1 MLRRLLL
8 AALCLAVLAPC
19 PALAADA
26 VPGDSCATVNAY
38 MQSGGPETSGNQY
51 FMRCNGS
58 TWSAPVMFT
67 SAGLVGIGT
76 ASPATALDVAGALY
90 SRVNNAGS
98 GTTIDW
104 SLGNTQYT
112 TASCGA
118 FTFSNMKDGG
128 TYQLF
133 VEGATSGTCSFSHT
147 GLTFKMPPNHGAAT
161 ASTMTVYTFT
171 RAGTYVFVSWITG
184 Y

>member
-8 AALCLAVLAPC
+8 AASFLAVLAVP

-26 VPGDSCATVNAY
+26 APGDSCSTANAY

-58 TWSAPVMFT
+58 IWSAPIMFT
-67 SAGLVGIGT
+67 STGRVGIGT

-98 GTTIDW
+98 STAIDW

-118 FTFSNMKDGG
+118 FVFSNMKDGG

-133 VEGATSGTCSFSHT
+133 VEGTSSGTCSFSHSS
-147 GLTFKMPPNHGAAT
+147 LTFRMPPSHGATT
-161 ASTMTVYTFT
+161 ASALTAYTFT